1 MIIFSC
7 FLLLIIIVFIYLI
20 KILKNKVEIYEDF
33 IIERRD
39 SYVNL
44 LNKIREIDNKQI
56 FENDDEVGITFQ
68 EIKTEIEE
76 FNKFIE

>member
-1 MIIFSC
+1 M
-7 FLLLIIIVFIYLI
+7 LLIIIVFIYLI

>member
-7 FLLLIIIVFIYLI
+7 FLLLITIVLIYLI
-20 KILKNKVEIYEDF
+20 IILKNKVEIYEDF

-39 SYVNL
+39 SYINL